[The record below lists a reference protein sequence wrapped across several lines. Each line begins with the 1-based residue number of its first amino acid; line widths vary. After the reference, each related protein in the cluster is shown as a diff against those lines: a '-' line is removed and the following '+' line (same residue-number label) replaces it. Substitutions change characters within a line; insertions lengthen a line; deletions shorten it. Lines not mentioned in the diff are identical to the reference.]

1 MEELLKVPPKFTL
14 RSALN
19 ERPLNVQN
27 HFKNTLTSVKTLK
40 LRFKLYKLFEKNLT
54 KNFFFCIQ
62 NKKIIE
68 EMNILQ
74 FLCGCPLRGHFL
86 LHKYTICQIITKRR
100 KIMRET
106 LKQSKRIVVKVGT
119 STLTYENGRLNLKCI
134 ERMAWVLSDLVNQGK
149 EVVLVTSGAIGV
161 GAARLAFSE
170 RPKEMKKKQAA
181 AAVGQAVLIQIY
193 QNFFKEYN
201 QAIAQ
206 ILLTKEEIQ
215 NEERRNNTLN
225 TLHTLLK
232 LGIVPIIN
240 ANDTISTYEIEF
252 SDNDNLS
259 AMVAEMIEA
268 DLLILLT
275 DIDGLYDKDPRIHAD
290 AKRISYIP
298 EVTEQIHKMAG
309 QKGSKFSVG
318 GMATKVQAAEI
329 CQKAGVNMVVAAGNE
344 PTIIHKII
352 DGEDVGTFFEGKK
365 K

>member
-1 MEELLKVPPKFTL
+1 
-14 RSALN
+14 
-19 ERPLNVQN
+19 
-27 HFKNTLTSVKTLK
+27 
-40 LRFKLYKLFEKNLT
+40 
-54 KNFFFCIQ
+54 
-62 NKKIIE
+62 
-68 EMNILQ
+68 
-74 FLCGCPLRGHFL
+74 
-86 LHKYTICQIITKRR
+86 
-100 KIMRET
+100 MREK

-215 NEERRNNTLN
+215 NEERKNNTLN
-225 TLHTLLK
+225 TLHTLLD

-259 AMVAEMIEA
+259 AMVAEMVEA

-275 DIDGLYDKDPRIHAD
+275 DIDGLYDKDPRIHTN
-290 AKRISYIP
+290 AKRISYIS

-318 GMATKVQAAEI
+318 GMATKVQAAEV
-329 CQKAGVNMVVAAGNE
+329 CQKAGVNMVVAAGDE

>member
-1 MEELLKVPPKFTL
+1 
-14 RSALN
+14 
-19 ERPLNVQN
+19 
-27 HFKNTLTSVKTLK
+27 
-40 LRFKLYKLFEKNLT
+40 
-54 KNFFFCIQ
+54 
-62 NKKIIE
+62 
-68 EMNILQ
+68 
-74 FLCGCPLRGHFL
+74 
-86 LHKYTICQIITKRR
+86 
-100 KIMRET
+100 MREI
-106 LKQSKRIVVKVGT
+106 LKQSKTIVVKVGT

-161 GAARLAFSE
+161 GASRLSFAE
-170 RPKEMKKKQAA
+170 RPKQMKQKQAA

-215 NEERRNNTLN
+215 NEERRTNTLN
-225 TLHTLLK
+225 TLHTLLE
-232 LGIVPIIN
+232 LGIIPIIN

-268 DLLILLT
+268 DLLIILT
-275 DIDGLYDKDPRIHAD
+275 DIDGLYDKDPRSNDD

-298 EVTEQIHKMAG
+298 KVTEEIHHMAG

-329 CQKAGVNMVVAAGNE
+329 CQKAGVHMVVALGND
-344 PTIIHKII
+344 PTVIHKII
-352 DGEDVGTFFEGKK
+352 DGEDVGTFFESEK
-365 K
+365 

>member
-1 MEELLKVPPKFTL
+1 
-14 RSALN
+14 
-19 ERPLNVQN
+19 
-27 HFKNTLTSVKTLK
+27 
-40 LRFKLYKLFEKNLT
+40 
-54 KNFFFCIQ
+54 
-62 NKKIIE
+62 
-68 EMNILQ
+68 
-74 FLCGCPLRGHFL
+74 
-86 LHKYTICQIITKRR
+86 
-100 KIMRET
+100 MRET

>member
-1 MEELLKVPPKFTL
+1 
-14 RSALN
+14 
-19 ERPLNVQN
+19 
-27 HFKNTLTSVKTLK
+27 
-40 LRFKLYKLFEKNLT
+40 
-54 KNFFFCIQ
+54 
-62 NKKIIE
+62 
-68 EMNILQ
+68 
-74 FLCGCPLRGHFL
+74 
-86 LHKYTICQIITKRR
+86 
-100 KIMRET
+100 MREK

-215 NEERRNNTLN
+215 NEERKNNTLN
-225 TLHTLLK
+225 TLHTLLN

-259 AMVAEMIEA
+259 AMVAEMVEA

-275 DIDGLYDKDPRIHAD
+275 DIDGLYDKDPRIHTN
-290 AKRISYIP
+290 AKRISYIS

-318 GMATKVQAAEI
+318 GMATKVQAAEV
-329 CQKAGVNMVVAAGNE
+329 CQKAGVNMVVAAGDE

>member
-1 MEELLKVPPKFTL
+1 M
-14 RSALN
+14 
-19 ERPLNVQN
+19 
-27 HFKNTLTSVKTLK
+27 
-40 LRFKLYKLFEKNLT
+40 
-54 KNFFFCIQ
+54 
-62 NKKIIE
+62 
-68 EMNILQ
+68 
-74 FLCGCPLRGHFL
+74 
-86 LHKYTICQIITKRR
+86 
-100 KIMRET
+100 
-106 LKQSKRIVVKVGT
+106 
-119 STLTYENGRLNLKCI
+119 
-134 ERMAWVLSDLVNQGK
+134 
-149 EVVLVTSGAIGV
+149 
-161 GAARLAFSE
+161 
-170 RPKEMKKKQAA
+170 
-181 AAVGQAVLIQIY
+181 
-193 QNFFKEYN
+193 
-201 QAIAQ
+201 
-206 ILLTKEEIQ
+206 
-215 NEERRNNTLN
+215 
-225 TLHTLLK
+225 HTLLK